1 MDALEFIKER
11 NRMCKSFRIVCTK
24 CPAFKACEN
33 GLYCVLSQESTL
45 DAMAQIAIVEKWSKE
60 NPCKTRQ
67 SIFLKQYPYA
77 KCIDGIVAICPKIID
92 ANLSCPS
99 HANIDCP
106 DCRREFWNQEVE

>member
-1 MDALEFIKER
+1 MDANKFMAEYK
-11 NRMCKSFRIVCTK
+11 RMCASYNNCQDCSLRTDNGQCTEIPSRFTK
-24 CPAFKACEN
+24 EFTDK
-33 GLYCVLSQESTL
+33 VTKT
-45 DAMAQIAIVEKWSKE
+45 VEDWSSAH
-60 NPCKTRQ
+60 PRKTRQ